1 MFCEILVAQ
10 NQTSDEGSDNDC
22 ECLTTVSTDSP
33 EERIAQALSLPE
45 DQDLSGLSD
54 SVESV
59 QDDGTFNSE
68 SPVEQLGTIETIIRS
83 YNDTVIVVSNLDTGS
98 MEDVATIQR
107 MRASYIAH
115 WQQLGRVI
123 WVAYT
128 NRDRTS
134 QEFVVLI
141 SVGFDIIIEH
151 GSSDLTIY
159 CRNQSSHWNIA
170 ERLLVQGA
178 VSTAEYFVV
187 IPELS
192 AQISR
197 QLTLFLDELIRYDLI
212 RNDREGLILSNRYSF
227 NDYERIIAVFERLHL
242 GTLFR
247 VRINQQTRNFEI
259 EIPTTQD
266 IVVYGV
272 VSAALP
278 EALFVIG
285 ELQFRRLDVEIDD
298 GYIADDENDDH

>member
-1 MFCEILVAQ
+1 MGIVRTKIIICFIHLMFCEIVVAQ

-22 ECLTTVSTDSP
+22 ECLTTVSTDSH

-45 DQDLSGLSD
+45 DQD
-54 SVESV
+54 
-59 QDDGTFNSE
+59 
-68 SPVEQLGTIETIIRS
+68 
-83 YNDTVIVVSNLDTGS
+83 
-98 MEDVATIQR
+98 
-107 MRASYIAH
+107 
-115 WQQLGRVI
+115 
-123 WVAYT
+123 
-128 NRDRTS
+128 
-134 QEFVVLI
+134 
-141 SVGFDIIIEH
+141 
-151 GSSDLTIY
+151 
-159 CRNQSSHWNIA
+159 
-170 ERLLVQGA
+170 
-178 VSTAEYFVV
+178 
-187 IPELS
+187 
-192 AQISR
+192 
-197 QLTLFLDELIRYDLI
+197 
-212 RNDREGLILSNRYSF
+212 LSNRYSF